1 MMAGKTIW
9 KIIPQNFMTFGSKM
23 QVFFRENKTN
33 SYTRG
38 YLWASEVYVTIKLFT

>member
-1 MMAGKTIW
+1 MENNPPKFHDIW
-9 KIIPQNFMTFGSKM
+9 FQDAS
-23 QVFFRENKTN
+23 VLRENKTN